1 MEITFGQ
8 VGGKLH
14 ELALLKGFPV
24 YGQFEITS
32 RCNLKCS
39 MCYVQNDATDR
50 QAEHAELSAR
60 QLLDLAG
67 QARDMGMV
75 FINITGGE
83 PLIKKDFWEFYD
95 GLCRLGLVVTLNSN
109 GTTITREIAAR
120 LAKTP
125 PYRVLVSLYGASEKV
140 YEKVTGN
147 AKAFHLARKGVE
159 NLLDAGIN
167 VLLRTTLV
175 QDNYTDF
182 NSLDEWADSLG
193 HDLYIVDYIAPRREG
208 TGSKPEEVRMKLDQV
223 EYVYKIVRRKVEER
237 ILKAQKEKENSKEP
251 LPEAVAGDLLQ
262 ADDLTFWE
270 KEYLSSNVLKDP
282 RPAFRCSAARS
293 AFLLA
298 YDGRMMPCG
307 LLDEPATYPLKTGM
321 ITAWERLKEDSYKIP
336 ACDVCRECEYEEK
349 CFCCPAKLKL
359 ETGSYNLTKPDYLC
373 GMNNKHKDVFD
384 AKD

>member
-1 MEITFGQ
+1 MGITFGQ
-8 VGGKLH
+8 VSEKLQ
-14 ELALLKGFPV
+14 ELALLKGFPF
-24 YGQFEITS
+24 YAQFEITS

-39 MCYVQNDATDR
+39 MCYVQNDATDI

-67 QARDMGMV
+67 QARDMGLV

-109 GTTITREIAAR
+109 GTTITQEIAAR

-147 AKAFHLARKGVE
+147 GKAFHLAREGVK
-159 NLLDAGIN
+159 NLLNAGIN
-167 VLLRTTLV
+167 VILRTTLV
-175 QDNYTDF
+175 QDNYLDY

-208 TGSKPEEVRMKLDQV
+208 TGSKPREVRMSLEQV
-223 EYVYKIVRRKVEER
+223 EYVYKIIRRKVDER
-237 ILKAQKEKENSKEP
+237 IKAQKEKENNKEP
-251 LPEAVAGDLLQ
+251 LSGAVAGDLLQ

-270 KEYLSSNVLKDP
+270 KEHLPSNVLRDP
-282 RPAFRCSAARS
+282 RPAFHCSAARS
-293 AFLLA
+293 AFFLA

-307 LLDEPATYPLKTGM
+307 LLDEPATFPLKTGVA
-321 ITAWERLKEDSYKIP
+321 TAWERLKKDSFTIP
-336 ACDVCRECEYEEK
+336 GCGVCLECEYEEK
-349 CFCCPAKLKL
+349 CLYCPAKLKL
-359 ETGSYNLTKPDYLC
+359 ETGSFNLTKPDYLC

-384 AKD
+384 AKN